1 MHGEFQGTQASLA
14 DEMQRA
20 VDLEMQCR
28 VSPLLRHAQQYVL
41 ERALIRA
48 QRIAQAREFG
58 YRPRSLHFRAG
69 PREIKAVDDRLVRHT
84 GANGIIL
91 KNLCQNKVMPSPRQ
105 IILASTSRYRR
116 ALLERL
122 GLAFECAD
130 PLADEAH
137 LPGEAF
143 AATARRLAE
152 AKARAVAPRFPQAL
166 IIGSDLG
173 ASCAANRLD

>member
-91 KNLCQNKVMPSPRQ
+91 KNLCQNKVMPSPMGVV
-105 IILASTSRYRR
+105 LPSTFKYPPG
-116 ALLERL
+116 LKVRL
-122 GLAFECAD
+122 GIAVE
-130 PLADEAH
+130 LADSKN
-137 LPGEAF
+137 
-143 AATARRLAE
+143 AATA
-152 AKARAVAPRFPQAL
+152 APGGTRHA
-166 IIGSDLG
+166 
-173 ASCAANRLD
+173 